1 MFFEKYILQKI
12 KLYKSK
18 QPYNFF
24 RMFFLRKII
33 VSGSRIGYFF
43 YLINIYSK
51 LTGGGFYF
59 FN

>member
-1 MFFEKYILQKI
+1 
-12 KLYKSK
+12 
-18 QPYNFF
+18 
-24 RMFFLRKII
+24 MFFLRKII